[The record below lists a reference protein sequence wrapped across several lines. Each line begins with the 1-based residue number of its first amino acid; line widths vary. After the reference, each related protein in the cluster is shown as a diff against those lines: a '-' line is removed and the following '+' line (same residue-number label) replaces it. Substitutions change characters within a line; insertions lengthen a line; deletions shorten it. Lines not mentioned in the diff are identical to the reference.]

1 MMTGVSPKMSKPAAA
16 SALSTSGDHASKRAL
31 GRDILRAVSFTKH
44 SGAIEM
50 RQTQHGVVE
59 RVAPLI
65 KWRVAIGRVV
75 VRLRATVCANTRG
88 VVVRLR
94 VTVCANA
101 RGVVVRLRAHTR
113 PRFRGAV

>member
-1 MMTGVSPKMSKPAAA
+1 MMTGVRPKMSKPAAA

-50 RQTQHGVVE
+50 RQAQHGVVK

-65 KWRVAIGRVV
+65 KWRVAVGRVV
-75 VRLRATVCANTRG
+75 A
-88 VVVRLR
+88 
-94 VTVCANA
+94 
-101 RGVVVRLRAHTR
+101 
-113 PRFRGAV
+113 

>member
-1 MMTGVSPKMSKPAAA
+1 MTGVRPKMPKPAAA

-50 RQTQHGVVE
+50 RQAQHGVVK

-65 KWRVAIGRVV
+65 KWRVAVGRVV
-75 VRLRATVCANTRG
+75 VRLRA
-88 VVVRLR
+88 
-94 VTVCANA
+94 
-101 RGVVVRLRAHTR
+101 HTQ